1 MEGIST
7 AHSII
12 PAQPGYMA
20 LHIVT
25 DDDNRP
31 CEWVT
36 GPIIA
41 WAVFV
46 KLESNEHTC
55 ITEPICDS
63 DDQVARVY
71 QRPDGT
77 VVIPYEGEYSSP
89 DEALNRM
96 QSNHDRTVQM
106 RREVEAR
113 RNQSST

>member
-1 MEGIST
+1 
-7 AHSII
+7 
-12 PAQPGYMA
+12 MA